1 MQNKRK
7 TFERERE
14 SEREREKLT
23 FFKKEV
29 YIKNTKV
36 TINFF
41 AGIFY
46 SFYL

>member
-14 SEREREKLT
+14 KKKLT

-41 AGIFY
+41 AGSFY